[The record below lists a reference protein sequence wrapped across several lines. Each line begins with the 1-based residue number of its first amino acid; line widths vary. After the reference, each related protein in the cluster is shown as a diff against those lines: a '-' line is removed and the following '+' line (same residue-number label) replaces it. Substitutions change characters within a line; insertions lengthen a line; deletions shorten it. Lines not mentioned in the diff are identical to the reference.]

1 MKKVQKLTLLAFSTI
16 MMFAFITLILLKNN
30 QIFAKQ
36 IFVKTTTG
44 KHITL
49 EVEESDRIEDVR
61 AKIQDKEGINPSQQI
76 LVFAGKILEDGNSV
90 QDYSINKD
98 STLHLYITRSI
109 NIGTTPLYLLPSVWD
124 SENGNKVYYGGQL
137 FRVLASSNETQTL
150 SKDAILL
157 NYDGALDRYEAF
169 SSDSNI
175 WTDSNA
181 KSYLNGAYYND
192 TFTAIEKDAILDTK
206 LSGISTPYIVN
217 EVNYIDVESIDKIF
231 ILSAKEADILY
242 ANNKSRSYNA
252 CHSWLRSSVSDNNI
266 EVATVQSPGDIK
278 KIDNYG
284 NPFIRISP
292 AFNIDKSQVLFTS
305 ATNMDKTTLIT
316 KDSISINDSAATG
329 KTWKLTLLDSN
340 KSIDMQLDKLVS
352 IDSNNNITIPFKYQ
366 TSSDN
371 KVNQISL
378 MICDKAYDATDAQ
391 ILYYG
396 KLNTTDKKQ
405 NDEGTEISATTTFE
419 LPTSLKDKTLGT
431 DYHMYIIAECVNDST
446 HTDYAS
452 KPKEI
457 TLSDTKDKLL
467 NIVAPNQITVE
478 NGTPYS
484 DINLP
489 SQVSVATEKNTINVA
504 NITWNTT
511 TPISGSYDPSILTKQ
526 YVTLSGTVSFPTTI
540 DTNNISATSTISIE
554 INAADIVDFPI
565 ADINSGVYRN
575 NLSISLSSST
585 PGSTIYYTL
594 DGTDP
599 SITNG
604 IEYTSPISIK
614 GVVGKSINKTI
625 KAIAVKS
632 RMLNS
637 SIETFTYTI
646 NIPFVE
652 YEIIEGKNSS
662 WMQNSKTDIVIKGS
676 GEYSKFK
683 NLKVDDEIVNSDN
696 YIVSEGSTIINL
708 KAKYLQTLSLGSHS
722 IEIIWNDG
730 SASTNFTIIEDT
742 NDNNETNDNNLIDS
756 NDNQTKPQEKQTL
769 NSIIWIAPVSISLLI
784 VIIVVIK
791 NKRNKK

>member
-1 MKKVQKLTLLAFSTI
+1 MKKVQKLSLLAFSTI

-305 ATNMDKTTLIT
+305 AINMDKTTLIT

-396 KLNTTDKKQ
+396 KLNTTIQKQ
-405 NDEGTEISATTTFE
+405 NDEGTEISATTTFD

-431 DYHMYIIAECVNDST
+431 DYHMYIITECVNDST

-489 SQVSVATEKNTINVA
+489 SKVSVATEKNTINVA

-614 GVVGKSINKTI
+614 GAVGKSINKTI

-730 SASTNFTIIEDT
+730 SATTNFTIIEDT